1 MHTSIDSDHTTPS
14 IDEELMLNP
23 EDLMSPTAQ
32 LDHLSPVEDLD
43 LDEMDVSLM
52 SEEEE
57 TPKTTTPVGEK
68 IFGLA
73 ADRCGKKTFLSR
85 LHVFLNV

>member
-1 MHTSIDSDHTTPS
+1 
-14 IDEELMLNP
+14 MLNP
-23 EDLMSPTAQ
+23 EELMSPTAQ

-57 TPKTTTPVGEK
+57 TPKTTTPVGER

-73 ADRCGKKTFLSR
+73 ADRCGEFVIDKNR
-85 LHVFLNV
+85 LKQIS